1 MSNAT
6 LNITELNQQV
16 DLVNRMYV
24 ASKLDPLENVML
36 NSGIV
41 RKESIPKNT
50 GLVRR
55 FAEIIVSTAYFGE
68 GTSGAPATQAKYQ
81 VGYEKDLVVDQ
92 HDLAL
97 SIDRQLR
104 LGAKNPEI
112 IQKLTNFAQ
121 AGFAEIDLALS
132 HKLGF
137 GWSTSYVNSRGFTKD
152 LTGGDGLAL
161 MSAVHTLTG
170 SASTYSNIVP
180 NNPVFS
186 KGALIAAKKIAVE
199 NTIDNLGQKMTIKY
213 DKIITTDDENTII
226 SVKELLNATA
236 DVTSSNAGTF
246 NALAAGQIGM
256 QHVIAPRIATT
267 ANGSVDTTKRT
278 YWFIASSTLQPII
291 YGEMTAPYISTPRDG
306 NNGEDI
312 QTGNWNYVGFADWG
326 ICHASPRGLIGSKG
340 DGSN

>member
-6 LNITELNQQV
+6 LNVTELNQQV

-24 ASKLDPLENVML
+24 AAKLDPLENVML

-41 RKESIPKNT
+41 RKEPVAKNS

-55 FAEIIVSTAYFGE
+55 FAEIIVADAYFGE

-81 VGYEKDLVVDQ
+81 VGYEKDLVIDQ

-121 AGFAEIDLALS
+121 AGFAEIDLVLS
-132 HKLGF
+132 HRLGF

-152 LTGGDGLAL
+152 LTCGDGLAL
-161 MSAVHTLTG
+161 ISTAHTLTG
-170 SASTYSNIVP
+170 SASTYSNQVP
-180 NNPVFS
+180 NNPQFS
-186 KGALIAAKKIAVE
+186 KGAYTAAKKIAVE
-199 NTIDNLGQKMTIKY
+199 NTIDNLGQKMAVVY
-213 DKIITTDDENTII
+213 DKVITTDDEDTVIA
-226 SVKELLNATA
+226 VKELANATA
-236 DVTSSNAGTF
+236 DVNSNNAGTF
-246 NALAAGQIGM
+246 NVYRGIS
-256 QHVIAPRIATT
+256 HVVAPRIATN
-267 ANGSVDTTKRT
+267 AKGGVDSTKRK
-278 YWFIASSTLQPII
+278 YWFIGSSQLQPII
-291 YGEMTAPYISTPRDG
+291 YGEMSAPAISTPRDG

-326 ICHASPRGLIGSKG
+326 TAVASPRGIIGSKG
-340 DGSN
+340 DGTA